1 MFPGALGPS
10 GGSLNKR
17 EVGEEEEEEEAVQS
31 GQWESDTACGSW
43 EQKTF
48 LKEKCNVHQNKQVVS
63 HRQENVNSN
72 TIG

>member
-48 LKEKCNVHQNKQVVS
+48 FKS
-63 HRQENVNSN
+63 
-72 TIG
+72 